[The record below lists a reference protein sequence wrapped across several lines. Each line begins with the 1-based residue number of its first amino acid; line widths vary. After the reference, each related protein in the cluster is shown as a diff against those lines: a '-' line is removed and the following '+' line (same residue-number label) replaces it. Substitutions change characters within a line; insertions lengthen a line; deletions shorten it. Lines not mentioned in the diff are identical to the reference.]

1 MAEVR
6 KQGSKV
12 IFVTL
17 LLAMLLTVMPL
28 PDWLRPY
35 RPEWIT
41 VVLIYW
47 CLALPIRVNVGIA
60 WIMGLLV
67 DVLTGSLLGQ
77 HALSTA
83 IVAFIAVKL
92 HKQIRVY
99 PLWQQALSVFT
110 LVALGQLIVVW
121 IKGIVGDSPGSW
133 DYWAPS
139 LTSALIW
146 PWIFVLLRDVRRRY
160 RVA

>member
-1 MAEVR
+1 VAEVR